1 MSISK
6 KVGIDNYSWKVVIIQ
21 KIKVLKMT
29 AFSKEEYYFTD
40 QPIHFDYRSYKNQL
54 KKKKKKKK
62 MSKLKIG
69 TT

>member
-40 QPIHFDYRSYKNQL
+40 QPIHFDY
-54 KKKKKKKK
+54 
-62 MSKLKIG
+62 
-69 TT
+69 